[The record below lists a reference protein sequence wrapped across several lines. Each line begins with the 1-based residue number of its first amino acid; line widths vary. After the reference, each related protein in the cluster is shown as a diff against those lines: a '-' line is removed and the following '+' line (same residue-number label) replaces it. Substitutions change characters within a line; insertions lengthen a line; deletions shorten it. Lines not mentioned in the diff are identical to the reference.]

1 MNRVLKY
8 TQLKFKFDFLMKLEI
23 LGSIPNEVANLWT
36 LPQSTDR
43 RDSRIKTNNVNV
55 EKKWF
60 SSFGKSIP
68 TRNGFRLE
76 SLLTFY
82 FYFWN
87 GEN

>member
-23 LGSIPNEVANLWT
+23 LGSIPNEE
-36 LPQSTDR
+36 Q
-43 RDSRIKTNNVNV
+43 
-55 EKKWF
+55 F
-60 SSFGKSIP
+60 Y
-68 TRNGFRLE
+68 LE